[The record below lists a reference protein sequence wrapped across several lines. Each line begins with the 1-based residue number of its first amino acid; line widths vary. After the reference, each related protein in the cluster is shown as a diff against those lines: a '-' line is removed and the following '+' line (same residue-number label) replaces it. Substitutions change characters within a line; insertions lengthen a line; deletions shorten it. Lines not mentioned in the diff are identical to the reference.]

1 MWLRGSSWAL
11 YEDALCS
18 FIREKEKKN
27 KKIRKIG
34 WEREERVG
42 AKEPPWPLANIWDPL
57 SVLSQVIVNLGKIT
71 S

>member
-1 MWLRGSSWAL
+1 M
-11 YEDALCS
+11 
-18 FIREKEKKN
+18 FIYQRERKTKN
-27 KKIRKIG
+27 KKIRKMG

-42 AKEPPWPLANIWDPL
+42 AKEPPWPLANTWVQL